1 MRGTDHKTKMLKTT
15 IQLSIILLFSLQ
27 FLVPSRALAQP
38 DTISGNLQEGSDSV
52 LYYINPMDY
61 AFMMHEETKW
71 MLKAGFR
78 LTLENLNIPLKVA
91 FEQRISKS
99 FTVNAAIDHES
110 FRPPGEN
117 DYVFPIHF
125 SVESR
130 WYYRQNKRMRQE
142 KIARNMSDNYFALGA
157 GYSQDLNEI
166 ESEIWD
172 DKYWSIYMKWGMQR
186 RFLKHGYTDMGFTAG
201 LMDDLNKTF
210 NPSLFLNTYVDMGLC
225 FTKDKYKLDRDKYC
239 DFIKCYEADKFII
252 KSNLVDIVNMGVL
265 KDYRWINFS
274 PHIAFEHKI
283 ASSPFSINAEIN
295 AMAGYSE
302 YYTDAWYYNNY
313 YLVGLDL
320 EGRWYYNLKKSIR
333 TGRSGNG
340 LSANYISAGGRYYFV
355 EDENKVLTTETG
367 PQLFVATGWQRL
379 LSKHMYFDIQ
389 VGVDYYF
396 EPNGVPSLFGYRIKT
411 ALGYRF

>member
-1 MRGTDHKTKMLKTT
+1 MRGTDHKTRMLTTT
-15 IQLSIILLFSLQ
+15 IQLSIFLLFSLY
-27 FLVPSRALAQP
+27 FLVPLKAIAQT
-38 DTISGNLQEGSDSV
+38 DTTSGKYQNGNDSM

-186 RFLKHGYTDMGFTAG
+186 RFLKHGYTDMGFT
-201 LMDDLNKTF
+201 
-210 NPSLFLNTYVDMGLC
+210 
-225 FTKDKYKLDRDKYC
+225 
-239 DFIKCYEADKFII
+239 
-252 KSNLVDIVNMGVL
+252 
-265 KDYRWINFS
+265 
-274 PHIAFEHKI
+274 
-283 ASSPFSINAEIN
+283 
-295 AMAGYSE
+295 
-302 YYTDAWYYNNY
+302 
-313 YLVGLDL
+313 
-320 EGRWYYNLKKSIR
+320 
-333 TGRSGNG
+333 
-340 LSANYISAGGRYYFV
+340 
-355 EDENKVLTTETG
+355 
-367 PQLFVATGWQRL
+367 
-379 LSKHMYFDIQ
+379 
-389 VGVDYYF
+389 
-396 EPNGVPSLFGYRIKT
+396 
-411 ALGYRF
+411 